1 MAVVDHTS
9 AYLDFNIFFFTSCSE
24 YTDVSQVAF
33 ESPTSYTQLRCPA
46 SGIPRGPR
54 FTDVSHMN
62 PRSELR
68 ARSLVFAQSVSIDNK
83 SRKCAVFVVVASVGF
98 PAI

>member
-1 MAVVDHTS
+1 MVVDHTS

-68 ARSLVFAQSVSIDNK
+68 AKSLVFAQSVSIDNK